1 MALVV
6 VQRGHVG
13 RKTGATGAP
22 GEQQFA
28 IEAAERARHHVTR
41 IGHRVRIVDADPPS
55 SAYTGDAFVAIHYD
69 SSTASSARGA
79 SVGYQ
84 TPEGKAFASAWKR
97 HYAANGWSGGF
108 RPDNYTAALAGYYGV
123 RKAVAQGNRRAI
135 IVEAGFHSNPED
147 RALLASPAGPDRVG
161 VAIAAALVDLL
172 GATCPPGPQPPG
184 LPAYPGLVR
193 MGDRGQAVRTWQRE
207 LNARGGYAAGP
218 HRLVVDGIFGF
229 ATHHVVCDFQR
240 KRGLVVD
247 GIAGP
252 ATWHALIVGTGR

>member
-1 MALVV
+1 MAVLV

-28 IEAAERARHHVTR
+28 IEAAERVAHHVNAV
-41 IGHRVRIVDADPPS
+41 GHIVRIIDAVEP
-55 SAYTGDAFVAIHYD
+55 AERYRGDAFVAIHYD
-69 SSTASSARGA
+69 SSSNPSARGA

-97 HYAANGWSGGF
+97 HYQANGWTGGF
-108 RPDNYTAALAGYYGV
+108 RPDNYTHNLAGYYGV
-123 RKAVAQGNRRAI
+123 RRAVSVRNKRAFI
-135 IVEAGFHSNPED
+135 LEAGFHSNPDD
-147 RALLASPAGPDRVG
+147 RRLLASPAGPDRVG
-161 VAIAAALVDLL
+161 VAVAAAVVDIL
-172 GATCPPGPQPPG
+172 GAKCPPGPQPPG

-218 HRLVVDGIFGF
+218 HRLVVDGIFGP
-229 ATHHVVCDFQR
+229 ATHHVVRDFQS

-252 ATWHALIVGTGR
+252 ATWHALIVGR

>member
-13 RKTGATGAP
+13 RTSGATGAP

-28 IEAAERARHHVTR
+28 REAAERVAHHVNAV
-41 IGHRVRIVDADPPS
+41 GHVVRIIDADEP
-55 SAYTGDAFVAIHYD
+55 AVRYRGDAFVAIPYD
-69 SSTASSARGA
+69 LASNPSARGA

-84 TPEGKAFASAWKR
+84 TPEGKSFAAAWKR

-108 RPDNYTAALAGYYGV
+108 RPDNYTHNLAGYYGV
-123 RKAVAQGNRRAI
+123 RRAVSVRNRRAFI
-135 IVEAGFHSNPED
+135 LEAGFHSNPGD
-147 RALLASPAGPDRVG
+147 AALLRSPAGPDRVG
-161 VAIAAALVDLL
+161 IAVAAAVVDIL

-184 LPAYPGLVR
+184 LPAYPGVAR

-207 LNARGGYAAGP
+207 LNARGGYSAGP
-218 HRLVVDGIFGF
+218 HRLVVDGIFGA
-229 ATHHVVCDFQR
+229 ATHHVVCDFQS

-252 ATWHALIVGTGR
+252 ATWHALIVGR